1 MKENNCAV
9 CGNTFN
15 NSLYRPKEMMFGFED
30 EFEYFKCSKCGCLQI
45 SEVPQNLQK
54 FYPTNY
60 YSYSNLSKDHY
71 YSRIVK
77 AGVFEKI
84 KGFVKKSIVLHRLGQ
99 KNSLG
104 SFLSPYYKSFYWIIE
119 GIFRID
125 SKILDIG
132 CGNGNLLLELSK
144 LGCTNLNGLDPFI
157 EEDIYYPN
165 GVKIFKKEILDIDEN
180 YDFIMLN
187 HSFEHLENPKIIL
200 QKIFDCLNPGAFVLI
215 RIPVAS
221 SYAFR
226 KYGIHWVQ
234 LDAPRH
240 FFLHTPTSINRLAED
255 TGFKVVKT
263 IYDSTSLQFV
273 GSEGYVNNIPL
284 KDMDNVFSGKQIKL
298 FEKEAKRL
306 NEIHDGDSACF
317 YLYKD

>member
-1 MKENNCAV
+1 MKENSCSI
-9 CGNTFN
+9 CGNSVN
-15 NSLYRPKEMMFGFED
+15 NSLYRPKEMMFGLED

-54 FYPTNY
+54 FYPTDY
-60 YSYSNLSKDHY
+60 YSYSNLSKNHY
-71 YSRIVK
+71 YSRIIRT
-77 AGVFEKI
+77 GIYEKLLGSI
-84 KGFVKKSIVLHRLGQ
+84 RRRIVLHRLGQ
-99 KNSLG
+99 KNWLG
-104 SFLSPYYKSFYWIIE
+104 RLLSSYYKPFYWIIE
-119 GIFRID
+119 GLFRID

-144 LGCTNLNGLDPFI
+144 LGCTNLYGLDPFI
-157 EEDIYYPN
+157 EDDIHYPN
-165 GVKIFKKEILDIDEN
+165 GVKIFKKEIPEIDEK

-187 HSFEHLENPKIIL
+187 HSFEHMDNPKIIL
-200 QKIFDCLNPGAFVLI
+200 QKIHECLNPKSFVLI
-215 RIPVAS
+215 RIPVVS

-240 FFLHTPTSINRLAED
+240 FFLHTPNSINWLAED

-263 IYDSTSLQFV
+263 LYDSTAFQFV
-273 GSEGYVNNIPL
+273 GSEGYLRNIPL
-284 KDMDNVFSGKQIKL
+284 KDVDHVFSGKQVKV

-306 NEIHDGDSACF
+306 NRIQDGDSACF
-317 YLYKD
+317 YLYKE